1 MARRKVDPLS
11 IRIIIEIVVLSAVLI
26 GLLIGIGAV
35 WAGVETDGGDP
46 TGSTGSGGG
55 SGGADA
61 LFRGKA
67 DASQSGGRTDR
78 GGHNDRNHYADRN
91 HPGDNGGKGFVGS
104 DLRGRT
110 GC

>member
-46 TGSTGSGGG
+46 TP
-55 SGGADA
+55 A
-61 LFRGKA
+61 LQAIYQEVTVCTKPV
-67 DASQSGGRTDR
+67 DD
-78 GGHNDRNHYADRN
+78 
-91 HPGDNGGKGFVGS
+91 
-104 DLRGRT
+104 
-110 GC
+110 